1 MSGLLHALS
10 WPLLLGGCFFFVAG
24 TAGLLRFPDIY
35 ARLHA
40 VTKADTLGLGLIVL
54 GLCLRAESWQPVLM
68 MLLIWLLVMASGAT
82 ACQLLARYARE
93 DQPHAESDEVIQ
105 RKETQD

>member
-1 MSGLLHALS
+1 MSGWLHALS
-10 WPLLLGGCFFFVAG
+10 WPLLLGGGFFFVAG

-54 GLCLRAESWQPVLM
+54 GLCLRAESWQAVLM
-68 MLLIWLLVMASGAT
+68 MLLIWVLVMASGAT

-93 DQPHAESDEVIQ
+93 DQAYAEADLKA
-105 RKETQD
+105 KEKEPQH